1 MRSELYLVI
10 LFSLAAV
17 ALVSG
22 SWIASAQTPETLA
35 SISEAYERAY
45 EEDGAVRNFV
55 YLFLRV
61 AGAVWIGVEWVAAV
75 ALVVGYRALRTA
87 FLDAGEGS

>member
-1 MRSELYLVI
+1 MRSELPIVI
-10 LFSLAAV
+10 VFPLAA
-17 ALVSG
+17 LSLLSG

-75 ALVVGYRALRTA
+75 ALVVGYRAVRTA

>member
-75 ALVVGYRALRTA
+75 ALAVGYRALRTA

>member
-10 LFSLAAV
+10 VLSLAA
-17 ALVSG
+17 LSLLSG

-35 SISEAYERAY
+35 SISETYERAY

>member
-45 EEDGAVRNFV
+45 EEDGAVRYFV

>member
-1 MRSELYLVI
+1 MRSDFHLVI
-10 LFSLAAV
+10 IFSLA
-17 ALVSG
+17 LLSLLSG